1 MEQKEKPSERRLFFP
16 PRFRSSNSF
25 ELNAAFII
33 LISGSTQPI
42 CSFEERVE
50 RRSEGPSSLGGHL
63 LEHLGAFLIETR
75 PQSRRLWGKRSSG
88 SAVFFFFSFFLSFFS
103 PSLPDRTARHIINGG
118 GGRERRVS
126 HIPARRPFSTYI
138 SVPMSH
144 FMCSGRENALV
155 PRPECGLRGGKKQ
168 GLGQSEQR
176 RVVALMV
183 MSSDHRLWSLD

>member
-1 MEQKEKPSERRLFFP
+1 MEVELFYLLLVLFF
-16 PRFRSSNSF
+16 FT
-25 ELNAAFII
+25 L
-33 LISGSTQPI
+33 
-42 CSFEERVE
+42 
-50 RRSEGPSSLGGHL
+50 
-63 LEHLGAFLIETR
+63 
-75 PQSRRLWGKRSSG
+75 
-88 SAVFFFFSFFLSFFS
+88 
-103 PSLPDRTARHIINGG
+103 LPDRAARHIINGG

-155 PRPECGLRGGKKQ
+155 PRPECGLRGAKKQ
-168 GLGQSEQR
+168 SPGQSEQR